1 MNYLNKNNYL
11 TPITLP
17 RDSGIFLTCA
27 IKIAATAS
35 YNAVPSILMVAP
47 MGTTNLVTLGST
59 PILSKHCIVT
69 GNVAVLYS

>member
-1 MNYLNKNNYL
+1 M
-11 TPITLP
+11 TLP
-17 RDSGIFLTCA
+17 IVSGTLLTWA

-47 MGTTNLVTLGST
+47 IGTTNLVTLGST

-69 GNVAVLYS
+69 GSVAVLYSQK